1 MTIGTSG
8 WVNPSKIPGLGC
20 TIISTELGVQST
32 KPKSYG
38 YFYELAKNN
47 LTIQKPIRASMF
59 IGFTVST
66 FLTTNPIFYIGG
78 TSAITWGATAY
89 LSGDALSSTYGGG
102 FNARTSFGS
111 TRSIVTYNNAILYA
125 NSGNSVTFNGRFGQS
140 GSISNYKYQ
149 CWYNIGSG
157 WILISTTTATG
168 GNGASAV
175 STFTYNYTST
185 SGIYAVASLST
196 TALSSLDSTTITTY
210 ASSYRLSVDIYMI
223 QIL

>member
-89 LSGDALSSTYGGG
+89 LSGDALSSTYSGG
-102 FNARTSFGS
+102 FNARTWFGS

-175 STFTYNYTST
+175 STFTYNYTSR
-185 SGIYAVASLST
+185 SGIYAVASSLST
-196 TALSSLDSTTITTY
+196 TGLK
-210 ASSYRLSVDIYMI
+210 SSYIIYLLSLLNALKVSS
-223 QIL
+223 ILSKMD